1 MRGQYTK
8 TFALCDNVDVRV
20 HCRFIELNTACG
32 IEYDEEYND
41 IELLI
46 GDQVVKL
53 EGEIVSAIFE
63 SICDSVTNIDA
74 PDGAG
79 DDYEDRDDILFEMV
93 SLEYEKMGKK

>member
-1 MRGQYTK
+1 MHIYTK

-20 HCRFIELNTACG
+20 HCRFVELDTACG

-53 EGEIVSAIFE
+53 EGEIVNDIFDA
-63 SICDSVTNIDA
+63 ICDSATNIDA
-74 PDGAG
+74 PDGSG
-79 DDYEDRDDILFEMV
+79 DDDTDRDDILFEMV
-93 SLEYEKMGKK
+93 SLEKK